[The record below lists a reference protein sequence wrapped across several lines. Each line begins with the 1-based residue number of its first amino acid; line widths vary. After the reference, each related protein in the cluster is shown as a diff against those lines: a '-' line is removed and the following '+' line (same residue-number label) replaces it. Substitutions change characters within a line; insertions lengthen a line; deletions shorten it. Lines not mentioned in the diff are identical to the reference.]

1 MYYVCVRYLDTRG
14 IPTIHRRCP
23 DMFRR
28 KEQLPQQREP
38 LPEFRLPR
46 DSIANQGRALRE
58 RIAEV
63 RSISDLKYWR

>member
-1 MYYVCVRYLDTRG
+1 
-14 IPTIHRRCP
+14 
-23 DMFRR
+23 MFRR

-46 DSIANQGRALRE
+46 DRIADQGRALRE